1 METAPEME
9 DADQETDPSTESLL
23 EALLV
28 ADAEVVWDPVTGRPN
43 IVLAQ
48 KDSCQKDSC
57 QKILA
62 KKILDRRADPA

>member
-28 ADAEVVWDPVTGRPN
+28 ADAEVVWDPVTGRPK

-48 KDSCQKDSC
+48 KGSCQHDS
-57 QKILA
+57 
-62 KKILDRRADPA
+62 